1 MVKKLMIKE
10 SVNKMTD
17 EVYDNIALLG
27 YACTLA
33 ANDLH
38 HIHLCAI
45 GDKFQ
50 EIHES
55 ADEYLSK
62 VRELNDFCL
71 ELAKEGG
78 LETYNETF
86 ANDVIKDA
94 GNDWKVAEDKEYDF
108 VKAFTEISNIL
119 TDLSQFIMI
128 IEELEGVTPDV
139 TSVLDDYLRGFT
151 KAVNYFIDKKLANDE
166 DILTS
171 GTVDIDVESFKR
183 NKRRTVKESVISD
196 RFEVRGYYD
205 SDYRGLVDSESF
217 DWYDEAKDY
226 AHELLM
232 SGKDVIIKDIKTGN
246 EVKIACGEYNYKF
259 DGEFCINNDI
269 YNFEQS
275 IQNESIN
282 RDRKRLAKE
291 SIYGKT
297 FTGSTWKELIKN
309 IEDNSNY
316 QVDSAERNIVGSK
329 HNSILL
335 HGKKGL
341 FLATVNKTN
350 DGFMIRE
357 VDIKPMKE
365 SIKRAFNESYKDSKA
380 YKKLAEYDYIC
391 EVDGNKVT
399 IKWADDGHTYAEF
412 TLYSPEEMFID
423 TDIDPYD
430 DFGKSH
436 GFDCWVIDDGNGLID
451 TYAKTYDDAV
461 ITAIDYFWN
470 HY

>member
-1 MVKKLMIKE
+1 MVKKLRIKE
-10 SVNKMTD
+10 SVNKMAD

-38 HIHLCAI
+38 HIHLCAV

-55 ADEYLSK
+55 ADGYLAT

-86 ANDVIKDA
+86 AHEVIKDA

-108 VKAFTEISNIL
+108 EKAFTEMSNIL

-151 KAVNYFIDKKLANDE
+151 KAVNYFIDKSLDGTE
-166 DILTS
+166 EILVGQT
-171 GTVDIDVESFKR
+171 ESIKR
-183 NKRRTVKESVISD
+183 N
-196 RFEVRGYYD
+196 
-205 SDYRGLVDSESF
+205 
-217 DWYDEAKDY
+217 
-226 AHELLM
+226 
-232 SGKDVIIKDIKTGN
+232 
-246 EVKIACGEYNYKF
+246 
-259 DGEFCINNDI
+259 
-269 YNFEQS
+269 
-275 IQNESIN
+275 
-282 RDRKRLAKE
+282 RKRITKE

-297 FTGSTWKELIKN
+297 FIGKTWKELIKN

-329 HNSILL
+329 HDTILL

-341 FLATVNKTN
+341 FLANVDKTN
-350 DGFMIRE
+350 DGYTVKEI
-357 VDIKPMKE
+357 DIKP
-365 SIKRAFNESYKDSKA
+365 IKK
-380 YKKLAEYDYIC
+380 
-391 EVDGNKVT
+391 
-399 IKWADDGHTYAEF
+399 
-412 TLYSPEEMFID
+412 
-423 TDIDPYD
+423 
-430 DFGKSH
+430 
-436 GFDCWVIDDGNGLID
+436 
-451 TYAKTYDDAV
+451 
-461 ITAIDYFWN
+461 
-470 HY
+470 

>member
-1 MVKKLMIKE
+1 MVKKLRIKE
-10 SVNKMTD
+10 SVNKMSD

-33 ANDLH
+33 SNDFH

-86 ANDVIKDA
+86 AHDVIKDS

-108 VKAFTEISNIL
+108 VKAFTEMSNIL

-128 IEELEGVTPDV
+128 IEEMEGVTSDV
-139 TSVLDDYLRGFT
+139 TSVLDEYLRDFT
-151 KAVNYFIDKKLANDE
+151 KAVNYFIDKKL
-166 DILTS
+166 S
-171 GTVDIDVESFKR
+171 GTEEI
-183 NKRRTVKESVISD
+183 
-196 RFEVRGYYD
+196 
-205 SDYRGLVDSESF
+205 LV
-217 DWYDEAKDY
+217 
-226 AHELLM
+226 
-232 SGKDVIIKDIKTGN
+232 GQT
-246 EVKIACGEYNYKF
+246 
-259 DGEFCINNDI
+259 
-269 YNFEQS
+269 
-275 IQNESIN
+275 ESIRRN
-282 RDRKRLAKE
+282 RKRLTKE

-309 IEDNSNY
+309 IEANSTY
-316 QVDSAERNIVGSK
+316 KVDSSEKDMVGSK
-329 HNSILL
+329 HNNILL

-341 FLATVNKTN
+341 FLATVTKTN
-350 DGFMIRE
+350 DGFIVKE

-365 SIKRAFNESYKDSKA
+365 SMKRTCNESYKDSKA

-391 EVDGNKVT
+391 EVDGNTVT
-399 IKWADDGHTYAEF
+399 IKWADDGAVYAKF
-412 TLYSPEEMFID
+412 TLTSPEEMFAD
-423 TDIDPYD
+423 TDTDPYD
-430 DFGKSH
+430 DFGRAH
-436 GFDCWVIDDGNGLID
+436 GYDCWIIDDGNGLMD
-451 TYAKTYDDAV
+451 TDATTYDDAV
-461 ITAIDYFWN
+461 VAAINYFWN

>member
-10 SVNKMTD
+10 SVNKMAD

-108 VKAFTEISNIL
+108 VKAFTEMSNIL

-139 TSVLDDYLRGFT
+139 TSVLDDYLREFT
-151 KAVNYFIDKKLANDE
+151 KAVNYFIDKKLANTGE
-166 DILTS
+166 ILVGQT
-171 GTVDIDVESFKR
+171 
-183 NKRRTVKESVISD
+183 ESV
-196 RFEVRGYYD
+196 RR
-205 SDYRGLVDSESF
+205 
-217 DWYDEAKDY
+217 
-226 AHELLM
+226 
-232 SGKDVIIKDIKTGN
+232 N
-246 EVKIACGEYNYKF
+246 
-259 DGEFCINNDI
+259 
-269 YNFEQS
+269 
-275 IQNESIN
+275 
-282 RDRKRLAKE
+282 RKRLAKE

-329 HNSILL
+329 HNNILL

-350 DGFMIRE
+350 DGYLVKEI
-357 VDIKPMKE
+357 DIKP
-365 SIKRAFNESYKDSKA
+365 IKK
-380 YKKLAEYDYIC
+380 
-391 EVDGNKVT
+391 
-399 IKWADDGHTYAEF
+399 
-412 TLYSPEEMFID
+412 
-423 TDIDPYD
+423 
-430 DFGKSH
+430 
-436 GFDCWVIDDGNGLID
+436 
-451 TYAKTYDDAV
+451 
-461 ITAIDYFWN
+461 
-470 HY
+470 

>member
-1 MVKKLMIKE
+1 MVRKLKINE
-10 SVNKMTD
+10 SVNKMAD

-55 ADEYLSK
+55 ADDYLSK

-71 ELAKEGG
+71 ELAKVGG

-108 VKAFTEISNIL
+108 VKAFTEMSNIL

-171 GTVDIDVESFKR
+171 GTVDIDVESFRR

-205 SDYRGLVDSESF
+205 SDYRGLTDSESF

-259 DGEFCINNDI
+259 DGDFCINKDI
-269 YNFEQS
+269 YNFEQA
-275 IQNESIN
+275 IQNESVK
-282 RDRKRLAKE
+282 RDRKRLTKE

-297 FTGSTWKELIKN
+297 FTGSTWKELINN

-316 QVDSAERNIVGSK
+316 QVDSDERNIVGSK

-350 DGFMIRE
+350 DGYSVKEI
-357 VDIKPMKE
+357 DIKP
-365 SIKRAFNESYKDSKA
+365 IKK
-380 YKKLAEYDYIC
+380 
-391 EVDGNKVT
+391 
-399 IKWADDGHTYAEF
+399 
-412 TLYSPEEMFID
+412 
-423 TDIDPYD
+423 
-430 DFGKSH
+430 
-436 GFDCWVIDDGNGLID
+436 
-451 TYAKTYDDAV
+451 
-461 ITAIDYFWN
+461 
-470 HY
+470 